1 MNEHSFIFVSEM
13 RIRDEQKEQKVREK
27 ALELLV
33 KLGFD
38 GFSMQKLAKA
48 AGVSP
53 ATLYIYFKDK
63 EDLILKLG
71 EEVGREMIEATFKG
85 FDKEMDLRTGLWVQ
99 WQNRSAYYLNNRLQV
114 EFYDQLKLTPY
125 KDRLAE
131 QISAS
136 FSEQMGGFMKN
147 AIQKGETTHMK
158 SEIFWSIAFA
168 PLFNLIR
175 FHLNKKSMGGKPYQ
189 LTDEDMKETFD
200 LVIKALKK

>member
-1 MNEHSFIFVSEM
+1 MNEHSFIFVSAM
-13 RIRDEQKEQKVREK
+13 RIRDEQKELKVRQK

-33 KLGFD
+33 KFGFD

-63 EDLILKLG
+63 EDLILRLG
-71 EEVGREMIEATFKG
+71 EEVGEEMIEATFKG
-85 FDKEMDLRTGLWVQ
+85 FSKEMDLRTGIWVQ

-125 KDRLAE
+125 RDRLAE
-131 QISAS
+131 QISAR
-136 FSEQMGGFMKN
+136 FGEQMGGFMKN
-147 AIQKGETTHMK
+147 AIQNGETTPMK
-158 SEIFWSIAFA
+158 PEVFWSVAFA

-189 LTDEDMKETFD
+189 LTEKDMKDAFE